1 MESNN
6 HSAGCRSD
14 HGPAGKYNRKVKSAA
29 FCLAALLLAGCSKNI
44 DTTEA
49 VRDGIIKDISKK
61 VDVGTMDVTVDSVS
75 FREKEADATVSFTPK
90 GAPRSQSM
98 VMSYALERQG
108 DEWKIKSRS
117 MLTPHD
123 RVQGSNGQPGQT
135 ALPPGHPSVAA
146 PPGGTPLPPGH
157 PSTGNL
163 PKQ

>member
-1 MESNN
+1 
-6 HSAGCRSD
+6 
-14 HGPAGKYNRKVKSAA
+14 VKPVAL
-29 FCLAALLLAGCSKNI
+29 CLAALLLAGCSKNI

-90 GAPRSQSM
+90 GAPRSQAM

-117 MLTPHD
+117 MMTPHD
-123 RVQGSNGQPGQT
+123 QVQPGET
-135 ALPPGHPSVAA
+135 GLPPGHPGASSL
-146 PPGGTPLPPGH
+146 GEGKPLPPGH

-163 PKQ
+163 PKP

>member
-1 MESNN
+1 
-6 HSAGCRSD
+6 
-14 HGPAGKYNRKVKSAA
+14 VKSAA

-44 DTTEA
+44 DTTDA

-61 VDVGTMDVTVDSVS
+61 GLDVATMDVTVDSVS

-117 MLTPHD
+117 MLTPHAKTQD
-123 RVQGSNGQPGQT
+123 GNGQPGQT
-135 ALPPGHPSVAA
+135 ELPAGHPGVSA
-146 PPGGTPLPPGH
+146 PPAGTPLPPGH
-157 PSTGNL
+157 PSTTNL

>member
-1 MESNN
+1 M
-6 HSAGCRSD
+6 
-14 HGPAGKYNRKVKSAA
+14 KSAA
-29 FCLAALLLAGCSKNI
+29 LCLAALLLAGCSKNI

-90 GAPRSQSM
+90 GAPRSQAM

-117 MLTPHD
+117 MLTPHE
-123 RVQGSNGQPGQT
+123 QAPSETG
-135 ALPPGHPSVAA
+135 LPPAHPGASA
-146 PPGGTPLPPGH
+146 PGAGTPLPPGH
-157 PSTGNL
+157 P
-163 PKQ
+163 

>member
-1 MESNN
+1 
-6 HSAGCRSD
+6 
-14 HGPAGKYNRKVKSAA
+14 VKSAA
-29 FCLAALLLAGCSKNI
+29 FCLAAMLLAGCSKNI

-61 VDVGTMDVTVDSVS
+61 GLDVATMDVTVDSVS

-123 RVQGSNGQPGQT
+123 QAQPGQT
-135 ALPPGHPSVAA
+135 GLPPGHP
-146 PPGGTPLPPGH
+146 G
-157 PSTGNL
+157 TGNL

>member
-1 MESNN
+1 
-6 HSAGCRSD
+6 
-14 HGPAGKYNRKVKSAA
+14 VKSAA
-29 FCLAALLLAGCSKNI
+29 LCLASLLLAGCSKNI

-61 VDVGTMDVTVDSVS
+61 VDVGTMDVNVDSVS

-123 RVQGSNGQPGQT
+123 QVPGQT
-135 ALPPGHPSVAA
+135 GLPPGHPGASS
-146 PPGGTPLPPGH
+146 PGEGTPLPPGH
-157 PSTGNL
+157 PTTGDL
-163 PKQ
+163 PKP

>member
-1 MESNN
+1 MKTV
-6 HSAGCRSD
+6 ALCI
-14 HGPAGKYNRKVKSAA
+14 
-29 FCLAALLLAGCSKNI
+29 AALLLAGCSKNI
-44 DTTEA
+44 DTTDA

-90 GAPRSQSM
+90 GAPRSQAM
-98 VMSYALERQG
+98 VMSYALERKG

-117 MLTPHD
+117 MLSRHD
-123 RVQGSNGQPGQT
+123 QVQPGQT
-135 ALPPGHPSVAA
+135 SRPPGHPGISAT
-146 PPGGTPLPPGH
+146 PGAGTPLPPGH

>member
-1 MESNN
+1 MK
-6 HSAGCRSD
+6 
-14 HGPAGKYNRKVKSAA
+14 PAVL
-29 FCLAALLLAGCSKNI
+29 CLAALLLAGCAKNI

-49 VRDGIIKDISKK
+49 VRDGVIKDISKK
-61 VDVGTMDVTVDSVS
+61 GLDVATMDVNVDSVS

-90 GAPRSQSM
+90 GMPRSQSM

-123 RVQGSNGQPGQT
+123 QAATGQT
-135 ALPPGHPSVAA
+135 NLPPGHPGVSAV
-146 PPGGTPLPPGH
+146 PPGTPLPPGH
-157 PSTGNL
+157 PATGTL